1 MRRDKRRGMCPR
13 RHLEMKKGCH
23 VCRVT
28 RGQGTVWPLVSG
40 QWSQV
45 ANIQENFPHSSRG
58 LPDPRHASHLMA
70 HLCTRSRCAGDNG
83 QLTSGTNHH
92 SSSHLSW
99 SLVTWTMACQA
110 ICRPLEKTNGGFLG
124 VPDLD
129 LSISTYNP
137 PWVSRCLCTAHSST

>member
-1 MRRDKRRGMCPR
+1 MSPASSGEEEGMSRVPCDRGT
-13 RHLEMKKGCH
+13 GDS
-23 VCRVT
+23 VA
-28 RGQGTVWPLVSG
+28 SG

-45 ANIQENFPHSSRG
+45 ANIQENFPHSSGG

-70 HLCTRSRCAGDNG
+70 HLCTRSQVRGAGDNG

-99 SLVTWTMACQA
+99 SPPGQWPCQA
-110 ICRPLEKTNGGFLG
+110 ICRALEKTNGGFLG

>member
-1 MRRDKRRGMCPR
+1 MRRDKRRGMCPW
-13 RHLEMKKGCH
+13 RHLERKKGCH

-28 RGQGTVWPLVSG
+28 GGQGDGVAIG

-45 ANIQENFPHSSRG
+45 ANIQETFPHSSRA
-58 LPDPRHASHLMA
+58 LPDPRHASHFMA

-99 SLVTWTMACQA
+99 SPPGQWPCQA
-110 ICRPLEKTNGGFLG
+110 ICRALEKTNGGFLG